1 MLYLLTSRLPEEAAA
16 RAAAAALSHITDRL
30 FSMVF
35 AVRPP
40 RLCLIVCQSNCRWWR
55 VCRSVGG
62 GIEVRCIAA
71 HEERERSSLLFFTSG
86 LIHCERARLPVVV
99 CVCWCACAG
108 VRVLVCVCWCACA
121 GVRVLVCVCWCACAG
136 VRVLVCAFFQIT
148 CVPRLL
154 HCSCCP

>member
-108 VRVLVCVCWCACA
+108 VRVLVCVCRCACA
-121 GVRVLVCVCWCACAG
+121 GVRVLSNHVCSAIAPLL
-136 VRVLVCAFFQIT
+136 VLSLTTLQQTF
-148 CVPRLL
+148 RS
-154 HCSCCP
+154 H